1 MGYRSL
7 ADCVRDLEKTGQ
19 LVAIDQEVDP
29 HLEVAA
35 IQRRVYQAGGPAL
48 LFRRARG
55 SAFPLLGNLFGT
67 LDRSKYLFRDTLESV
82 RRLVELKV
90 NPGVFGKNPWRYRG
104 VPRTLLHLLPRRVR
118 TGPDPGPPDPRL
130 RSATDPVLA
139 DGWRPVHHPAA
150 GLHGGPRPTW
160 PGAIQPWDVPGP
172 ARRKRI
178 RTGPRD
184 RTALPDPP
192 RHRRPP
198 RRGDPSRRAPAREH
212 LRRRPARDDGRR
224 GDATARG
231 SARAGVRRCTRRSS
245 GKIGRARR
253 QPPDARRGRLRRS
266 AARSTRI
273 AASPRVH
280 SETTSVITASSMISR
295 FSGSIASTTATEPSG
310 RSRRSAVLPRRT
322 RPSAP

>member
-118 TGPDPGPPDPRL
+118 TGPILAHRIPVSALPRIQCWPM
-130 RSATDPVLA
+130 D
-139 DGWRPVHHPAA
+139 
-150 GLHGGPRPTW
+150 GGPFITLPQVYTEDPDR
-160 PGAIQPWDVPGP
+160 PGP
-172 ARRKRI
+172 ARSNLGMYRVQLAGNEYEPDREIGLHYQIHRGIGVHHAAAI
-178 RTGPRD
+178 RRGEPLRVNIFVGGPPSMTVAAVMPLPEGLPELAFAGALGGRSVKLVAPDGSLPMPAEADFVDLRLD
-184 RTALPDPP
+184 RPASPQA
-192 RHRRPP
+192 RGSIRRPP
-198 RRGDPSRRAPAREH
+198 R
-212 LRRRPARDDGRR
+212 LL
-224 GDATARG
+224 
-231 SARAGVRRCTRRSS
+231 
-245 GKIGRARR
+245 
-253 QPPDARRGRLRRS
+253 QPQA
-266 AARSTRI
+266 
-273 AASPRVH
+273 
-280 SETTSVITASSMISR
+280 
-295 FSGSIASTTATEPSG
+295 
-310 RSRRSAVLPRRT
+310 
-322 RPSAP
+322 